1 VNPPADGRHD
11 SRRRPLDLQLRST
24 LAGEAAAAA
33 AEVESAL
40 DPGSDPTAA
49 AFFDV
54 DNTVMQG
61 ASIFHLAKGLHR
73 RDFFT
78 TREIL
83 GAAWKQAYFRIV
95 GVEDPEHVAEARNSA
110 LSFIAG
116 HTVKELEELGEEI
129 FDEAMAH
136 RIWPGTRALAQLHLD
151 QGQRVWLVTAAPIE
165 IASIIA
171 RRLGLTGAMGTVSE
185 HVDGVYTGRLV
196 GDLLHGPAKAEAIKA
211 LAAREGLDLARC
223 SAYSDS
229 FNDLPMLSLVGDAC
243 AINPDA
249 RLRHAARENGWRIR
263 DYRTG
268 RKAARAGLL
277 VGAVAGGV
285 SGAVA
290 AGVALRGRRRR
301 PSAGAWPNPR
311 LYPRADPGV
320 PFTDVVWTTFCPPT
334 VPLATRAR
342 LP

>member
-1 VNPPADGRHD
+1 VTPPEKH
-11 SRRRPLDLQLRST
+11 RRLNLQQRST

-33 AEVESAL
+33 AEVETAL
-40 DPGSDPTAA
+40 NVPSDLTGA

-61 ASIFHLAKGLHR
+61 ASIFHLARGLHR
-73 RDFFT
+73 RQFFT
-78 TREIL
+78 TREIV
-83 GAAWKQAYFRIV
+83 GAAWKQAYFRVV
-95 GVEDPEHVAEARNSA
+95 GVEDPEHVTGARNSA
-110 LSFIAG
+110 LGFIEG
-116 HTVKELEELGEEI
+116 HTVAELEELGEEI

-151 QGQRVWLVTAAPIE
+151 QGQRVWLVTAAPVE
-165 IASIIA
+165 IAQIIA
-171 RRLGLTGAMGTVSE
+171 RRLGLTGAMGTVAE

-196 GDLLHGPAKAEAIKA
+196 GDLLHGPAKAEAVRAIA
-211 LAAREGLDLARC
+211 EREDLDLSRC

-249 RLRHAARENGWRIR
+249 RLRAHARAEGWRIR

-268 RKAARAGLL
+268 RKAARTGLVIGATAG
-277 VGAVAGGV
+277 AV

-290 AGVALRGRRRR
+290 AGVALRRRR
-301 PSAGAWPNPR
+301 
-311 LYPRADPGV
+311 
-320 PFTDVVWTTFCPPT
+320 
-334 VPLATRAR
+334 
-342 LP
+342 

>member
-1 VNPPADGRHD
+1 MSPTERQ
-11 SRRRPLDLQLRST
+11 RRLDLQQRSA

-40 DPGSDPTAA
+40 VAASDETSA

-54 DNTVMQG
+54 DNTIMQG
-61 ASIFHLAKGLHR
+61 ASIFHLARGLHR
-73 RDFFT
+73 REFFT
-78 TREIL
+78 TRELL
-83 GAAWKQAYFRIV
+83 GAAWKQAYFRVV
-95 GVEDPEHVAEARNSA
+95 GVEDPEHVAEARSSA

-116 HTVKELEELGEEI
+116 HTVAELEELVEEI
-129 FDEAMAH
+129 FDEGMAH

-151 QGQRVWLVTAAPIE
+151 RGQRVWLVTAAPIE
-165 IASIIA
+165 IATIIA
-171 RRLGLTGAMGTVSE
+171 RRLGLTGAMGTVAE

-229 FNDLPMLSLVGDAC
+229 SNDLPMLSLVGDPI
-243 AINPDA
+243 AINPDS
-249 RLRHAARENGWRIR
+249 RLRAHAKAQGWRIR

-268 RKAARAGLL
+268 RKAARAGLMAAAAA
-277 VGAVAGGV
+277 GAA

-290 AGVALRGRRRR
+290 AGVSVRRRSR
-301 PSAGAWPNPR
+301 
-311 LYPRADPGV
+311 
-320 PFTDVVWTTFCPPT
+320 
-334 VPLATRAR
+334 
-342 LP
+342 